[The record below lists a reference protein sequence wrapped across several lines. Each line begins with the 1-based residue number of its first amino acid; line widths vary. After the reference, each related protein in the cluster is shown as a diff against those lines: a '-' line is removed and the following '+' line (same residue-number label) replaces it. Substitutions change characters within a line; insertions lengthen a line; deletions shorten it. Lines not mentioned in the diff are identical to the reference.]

1 MASHFFRLAG
11 LAKDDRNA
19 TAEERLARLEAWSSH
34 QAQLT
39 SRKSTSLLWMGSLS
53 GLLGFIFAFFL
64 GLMKYFEGTSVFE
77 SGNGF
82 FPPTVSEMV
91 HDPGSPAGKCFFAF
105 ELIGAICIFLSWYP
119 FELRN
124 VYIGDDLKTPFGVSW
139 VICRQFFPPIGMMLV
154 ACVPTTPAAQA
165 DLADQVT
172 VGVHCLGA
180 VMMFIGYIFFEGR
193 TLAWGIWKNDDLP
206 LRINPREWW
215 VRGVLLTGVLH
226 GFCCFIAFQAILIP
240 DLGLCCFDEWAPKE
254 GFKKVQLVNTASG
267 WILFFKIGSYFGE
280 VVSGLCL
287 IASHMAIWY
296 YCEERR
302 VDLVET
308 IPVAEYRY

>member
-1 MASHFFRLAG
+1 MASRFFRMAG
-11 LAKDDRNA
+11 LANDGRTA
-19 TAEERLARLEAWSSH
+19 SAEERLTRLEAFTSH
-34 QAQLT
+34 QAQLA
-39 SRKSTSLLWMGSLS
+39 SRKATSLLWMGSLS
-53 GLLGFIFAFFL
+53 GLLGFVFAFFL
-64 GLMKYFEGTSVFE
+64 GLIKYFEGVDTFE

-91 HDPGSPAGKCFFAF
+91 HDPGSAAGKCFFAF

-124 VYIGDDLKTPFGVSW
+124 VYIGDDLKTPFGLSW
-139 VICRQFFPPIGMMLV
+139 VTGRQYMPPIGMMIV

-180 VMMFIGYIFFEGR
+180 GMMFIGYIFLEGR
-193 TLAWGIWKNDDLP
+193 TLAWGIWKDSNVP

-215 VRGVLLTGVLH
+215 VRCVILTGVLH
-226 GFCCFIAFQAILIP
+226 GFCCFIAFQAIMIP

-254 GFKKVQLVNTASG
+254 GYEKVQLVNTASG

-308 IPVAEYRY
+308 IPVSEYKH

>member
-1 MASHFFRLAG
+1 MASHFYRLTG
-11 LAKDDRNA
+11 LGKDDKMA
-19 TAEERLARLEAWSSH
+19 SVEERLARLEAWSSH

-39 SRKSTSLLWMGSLS
+39 CRKATSLLWMGSVS
-53 GLLGFIFAFFL
+53 GFLGFVFAFFL
-64 GLMKYFEGTSVFE
+64 GLVKYFEGTTVFA
-77 SGNGF
+77 SGNGP

-91 HDPGSPAGKCFFAF
+91 HDPRSPAGKCFFAF
-105 ELIGAICIFLSWYP
+105 ELIGSICIFLSWYP

-124 VYIGDDLKTPFGVSW
+124 VYIGDDLKTPFGLSW
-139 VICRQFFPPIGMMLV
+139 VTCRQFLPPIGMMLV

-172 VGVHCLGA
+172 VLVHCMGA
-180 VMMFIGYIFFEGR
+180 MMMFIGYIFLEGR
-193 TLAWGIWKNDDLP
+193 ALAWGVWKDSRTP
-206 LRINPREWW
+206 LRIKPREWW
-215 VRGVLLTGVLH
+215 VRCLLLTGVLH
-226 GFCCFIAFQAILIP
+226 GFCCFIAFQALLIP

-254 GFKKVQLVNTASG
+254 GYERVQLVNTASG

-308 IPVAEYRY
+308 IPVAEYRR